1 MSGRQL
7 LPKNG
12 KVLLQM
18 ANLERFRVRSL
29 LVKSS
34 KLNIGKNATGGIESG
49 YANTDSL
56 SKKAFS
62 GQNYWNAHNI
72 SRGRSYKYAHN
83 SGSSKFGSDDSSE
96 YGNL

>member
-1 MSGRQL
+1 MAGRQL

-18 ANLERFRVRSL
+18 ANLEKFRVRSL
-29 LVKSS
+29 LVKGS
-34 KLNIGKNATGGIESG
+34 KLNIGKNVTGDIESG

-72 SRGRSYKYAHN
+72 SRGRSNKYAYN
-83 SGSSKFGSDDSSE
+83 YGTDNSSE